1 MVAIKANQADRFAA
15 DPDKAISAV
24 LVYGPDTGL
33 VSERARAVAEALV
46 KRSGGDAE
54 VIRVE
59 ETDLEHN
66 PDRLQVELQTIPM
79 FGGGKVVR
87 TTAGRKINAALF
99 KDVFEAGTPAVGL
112 VCEAGNLKASDAL
125 RKLFEGAAFA
135 AAVPCYGDEARDLS
149 QLVKD
154 MTAQAG
160 LSIGRED
167 LDLLVSRLGA
177 DRALS
182 RGEIDK
188 LILYCAGRTSITTED
203 ILAIVGDA
211 TEAGLEEIAVAAAN
225 GATAK
230 TIHDFDRAIN
240 AGGNSQA
247 ILLITMRYFQR
258 LHRLTAAIDEG
269 KSPEE
274 AVRTLRPPVHF
285 KLKDA
290 LVRQSR
296 TWSTAALGDALER
309 LSAAQLQARLNSAM
323 GDTIAER
330 VLFNLAAHAQRARR
344 RS

>member
-1 MVAIKANQADRFAA
+1 MVAIKANQADRFLAA
-15 DPDKAISAV
+15 PDQAVCAI
-24 LVYGPDTGL
+24 LLYGPDTGL
-33 VSERARAVAEALV
+33 ASERARAAAEAFV

-54 VIRVE
+54 VIRIE
-59 ETDLEHN
+59 ESDLDQD

-99 KDVFEAGTPAVGL
+99 KDVFQAGPPAAGL

-125 RKLFEGAAFA
+125 RKLFEGTAFA

-160 LSIGRED
+160 LSIGRDEA
-167 LDLLVSRLGA
+167 DLLVSRLGA

-188 LILYCAGRTSITTED
+188 LILYCAGRTAITADD

-225 GATAK
+225 GEAVK
-230 TIHDFDRAIN
+230 VVHDYDRAIN
-240 AGGNSQA
+240 AGESSQA
-247 ILLITMRYFQR
+247 ILLIAMRYFQR
-258 LHRLTAAIDEG
+258 LQRLTAQIDEG

-274 AVRTLRPPVHF
+274 AVRGLRPPVHF
-285 KLKDA
+285 KLKDT
-290 LVRQSR
+290 LTRQCR
-296 TWSTAALGDALER
+296 IWSTAALGDALER
-309 LSAAQLQARLNSAM
+309 LSAAQVQARLNSAM
-323 GDTIAER
+323 DDILAER

-344 RS
+344 R